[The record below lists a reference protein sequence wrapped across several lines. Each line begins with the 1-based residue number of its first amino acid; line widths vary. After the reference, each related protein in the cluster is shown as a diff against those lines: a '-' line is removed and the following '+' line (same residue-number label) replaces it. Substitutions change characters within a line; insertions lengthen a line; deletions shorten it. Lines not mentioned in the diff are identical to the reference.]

1 MSYSMNDGFLDAMI
15 RGFQL
20 NLLTKNDYENLT
32 QCDSLEDMKL
42 QLQQTA
48 GYKSDFLANEPSPL
62 LATTIASR
70 CTQKMVEEFEYL
82 RTNSTFPLSKFLDY
96 CTYGYMI
103 DNVVLLITGT
113 LHKRNVVSLK
123 EKCHALGTFE
133 NMAAITVG
141 QTDFDL
147 YHQVLVDT
155 PLGPYICEHLS
166 EAEMNERN
174 IEFIRNT
181 LYKAYLEDFDNFCV
195 NVLGGVT
202 GEVMHEL
209 LQFEA
214 DRRSINITL
223 NSFGT
228 DLANDDRQQLYPNF
242 GLLYPEGTEALSR
255 SDDQEKVRQAV
266 DHIEIYRKLFI
277 DSSMK
282 EDKTL
287 EDSLFEYEVQ
297 LNLRS
302 FEFQYSY
309 GVFYSYF
316 RLKEQ
321 EIRNI
326 VWIAECILQGAKGKI
341 NNYIAPVYQ

>member
-1 MSYSMNDGFLDAMI
+1 MNDGFLDAMV

-20 NLLTKNDYENLT
+20 NLLNKTDYENLT

-48 GYKSDFLANEPSPL
+48 GYKADFLQNEASPL
-62 LATTIASR
+62 HATTIAAR
-70 CTQKMVEEFEYL
+70 CTQKMVEEYEYL
-82 RTNSTFPLSKFLDY
+82 RSNSTYPLSKFLDF

-123 EKCHALGTFE
+123 EKCHQLGVFE

-141 QTDFDL
+141 QTDNEL

-155 PLGPYICEHLS
+155 PLGPYIVKHLS

-181 LYKAYLEDFDNFCV
+181 LYKAYFEDFDNFCTD
-195 NVLGGVT
+195 VLGGTT

-214 DRRSINITL
+214 DRRSMNITL

-228 DLANDDRQQLYPNF
+228 ELSPDDREKLYPSF
-242 GLLYPEGTEALSR
+242 GLLYPEGTQALAKA
-255 SDDQEKVRQAV
+255 DDQEKVRQAV

-297 LNLRS
+297 LNLKS

-326 VWIAECILQGAKGKI
+326 VWIAECILQGTAGAKAKI